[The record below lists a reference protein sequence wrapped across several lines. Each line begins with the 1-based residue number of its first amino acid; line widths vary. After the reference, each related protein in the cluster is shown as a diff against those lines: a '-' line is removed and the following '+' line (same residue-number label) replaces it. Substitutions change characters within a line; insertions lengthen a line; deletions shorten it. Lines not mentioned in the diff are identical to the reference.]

1 MESGIMADVL
11 VCRTEHEL
19 TKDIRAKLAQFCNVG
34 LENVIECKD
43 MSTIYEVP
51 VYLQKQNFD
60 DVVLKELGLKSDK
73 KADLRDWNTFLKKY
87 KNPKKAVEIALVG
100 KYVSLQDSY
109 KSIAEA
115 FIHAGADLE
124 TEVKLRWI
132 YSGDITK
139 ENASEIFKGIDGM
152 LIAPGFGD
160 RGIEGKVV
168 AAQFAR
174 THNIP
179 LLGICLGM
187 QIMTIEFARNVL
199 GLSAANS
206 MEFDVSTPEPVISIM
221 EEQKNVI
228 DKGGTMRLGAWKCKL
243 KPGSRLSE
251 IYGTKDIS
259 ERHRHRY
266 EFNSEY
272 QSAFEKHGMM
282 LSGTNPDTELA
293 ETIELKEHPFYIG
306 VQYHPEYKSTVEKP
320 HPLFKALIKAAIKD

>member
-1 MESGIMADVL
+1 
-11 VCRTEHEL
+11 
-19 TKDIRAKLAQFCNVG
+19 
-34 LENVIECKD
+34 

-168 AAQFAR
+168 AALR
-174 THNIP
+174 D
-179 LLGICLGM
+179 
-187 QIMTIEFARNVL
+187 R
-199 GLSAANS
+199 
-206 MEFDVSTPEPVISIM
+206 
-221 EEQKNVI
+221 
-228 DKGGTMRLGAWKCKL
+228 
-243 KPGSRLSE
+243 
-251 IYGTKDIS
+251 
-259 ERHRHRY
+259 
-266 EFNSEY
+266 
-272 QSAFEKHGMM
+272 
-282 LSGTNPDTELA
+282 
-293 ETIELKEHPFYIG
+293 
-306 VQYHPEYKSTVEKP
+306 KSVV
-320 HPLFKALIKAAIKD
+320 